1 MSVGHRFKGI
11 FQGKNREN
19 PPALQVSLQGHP
31 HHKHT
36 DQLCMLGHRPSTPW
50 TNYMTTSSPEISIM
64 PWLLNTKLRHQTFF
78 FTSIRD
84 LRWKKHALKWHVGVQ
99 QRFQEK
105 TPKLWGVGTACL
117 VEGTCSSPPGPPV
130 YPVQGVWCPGSDST
144 AGVLECVTSI
154 LFSDHYAIQLLY
166 CSYSEVVK
174 VHARFHQRSVNS
186 SNLPFSQSETAQ
198 LAYLA
203 KQISQSLPLHF
214 STFLSSS

>member
-1 MSVGHRFKGI
+1 MHAWPQAF
-11 FQGKNREN
+11 N
-19 PPALQVSLQGHP
+19 SLN
-31 HHKHT
+31 
-36 DQLCMLGHRPSTPW
+36 QLYDSLKPW
-50 TNYMTTSSPEISIM
+50 NFNYAMTA
-64 PWLLNTKLRHQTFF
+64 KHQTPSPNLF

-84 LRWKKHALKWHVGVQ
+84 FRWKKHALKWHVGVQ

-130 YPVQGVWCPGSDST
+130 YPVQGVWCPGSDRT